1 MLKRDERDGVGGQQ
15 KRERYKRQKEN
26 RERWEMSQCEWWI
39 WRRKKNTENTNRVSK
54 SLSGYLISIIRLTDR
69 MTWKST
75 YHLLFVRSNYV
86 AAAVAHILCFVM
98 NGREGPTVLWMNGN
112 WERGKKSGL
121 FSSFSP
127 HSVLILLPLI
137 WFLDVGSYVYIYF
150 GCCVVY
156 AVWLIYSMRRICSS
170 HLLLVFTIT

>member
-1 MLKRDERDGVGGQQ
+1 MKEMGWGVN
-15 KRERYKRQKEN
+15 KRERDTRDRKRIEKDEKWVSAN
-26 RERWEMSQCEWWI
+26 DEYEK
-39 WRRKKNTENTNRVSK
+39 KKNTENTNRVSK

>member
-1 MLKRDERDGVGGQQ
+1 MKEMGWGVN
-15 KRERYKRQKEN
+15 KRERDTRDRKRIEKDEKWVSAN
-26 RERWEMSQCEWWI
+26 DEYE
-39 WRRKKNTENTNRVSK
+39 KKINTENTNRVSK

>member
-1 MLKRDERDGVGGQQ
+1 MKEMGWGVN
-15 KRERYKRQKEN
+15 KRERDTRDRKRIEKDEKWGSAN
-26 RERWEMSQCEWWI
+26 DEYEK
-39 WRRKKNTENTNRVSK
+39 KKNTENTNRVSK

>member
-1 MLKRDERDGVGGQQ
+1 MKEMGWGVN
-15 KRERYKRQKEN
+15 KRERDTRDRKRIEKDEKWVSAN
-26 RERWEMSQCEWWI
+26 DEYE
-39 WRRKKNTENTNRVSK
+39 KKINTENTNRVSK

-86 AAAVAHILCFVM
+86 AAAIAHILCFVM